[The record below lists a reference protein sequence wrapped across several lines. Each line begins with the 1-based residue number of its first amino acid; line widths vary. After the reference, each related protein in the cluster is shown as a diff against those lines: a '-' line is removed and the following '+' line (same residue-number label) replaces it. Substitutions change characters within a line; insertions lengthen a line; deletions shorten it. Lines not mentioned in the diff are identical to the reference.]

1 MISSELRRWLD
12 AWARALRVGLVVT
25 GDPALVDAAW
35 PTLRELS
42 GGVSITPGMELPEI
56 NRTTGST
63 PTAVVA
69 HGDVLAAEQAAA
81 ITSPR
86 VLVRA
91 TDLNEVPGALLDR
104 CHLILPLTDHA
115 GDESVTVLRSLLD
128 GPPTRGVISN
138 KADTTTPSAEVP
150 VERIVDLLTASGLA
164 AHCLDVPAARFATAL
179 ARTGAGADEIL
190 AAVHALIIAPRVPD
204 SPPPAQQP
212 PPPDEP
218 TEEPEP
224 PEDTEP
230 GQEPEEKP
238 EPPRPRDVEEPPQ
251 DADGEE
257 SPPQPPRLGRG
268 RARGPRWPG
277 DGGALEPS
285 RTRGRPRRSVAMRNP
300 GESLAL
306 LPTLATAAPW
316 QPVRRRANPDDPRG
330 VLLERDDLRTQ
341 VRLSRGGEL
350 VVIVVDASGSMGVGA
365 IRTAKAVAL
374 GVLEQG
380 YRQRNRVAIVI
391 ARGREAYVGLPP
403 TKSVSRARDCVRSL
417 PTGGGTPLAS
427 ALLLAAQIA
436 GRQDP
441 GRVRGLILTDG
452 AANVGLHATG
462 KEAARADAVRAM
474 RQLSSNVHS
483 VDVVPLNAGRGR
495 GRRRGPGHRGR
506 PGGDVDWLRTAAM

>member
-12 AWARALRVGLVVT
+12 AWARAPRVGLVVT
-25 GDPALVDAAW
+25 GDPALIDAAW
-35 PTLRELS
+35 PTLRELA
-42 GGVSITPGMELPEI
+42 GGVSVTPGMELPEI

-69 HGDVLAAEQAAA
+69 HGDVLATEQAAA

-86 VLVRA
+86 VLARA

-104 CHLILPLTDHA
+104 CHLILPLT
-115 GDESVTVLRSLLD
+115 GDGDDDPVAVLRSLLD
-128 GPPTRGVISN
+128 GVPTLSTISDS
-138 KADTTTPSAEVP
+138 AATAPSRVEVP
-150 VERIVDLLTASGLA
+150 VEQIVDLLTASGLA

-204 SPPPAQQP
+204 APPPAQQP
-212 PPPDEP
+212 PPPEEP
-218 TEEPEP
+218 TEETEP

-230 GQEPEEKP
+230 DQEPEEKP
-238 EPPRPRDVEEPPQ
+238 EPPRPRDAEKPAQ
-251 DADGEE
+251 DADEE
-257 SPPQPPRLGRG
+257 QTTPPPPRLGRR

-277 DGGALEPS
+277 GGGALEPS

-300 GESLAL
+300 GDSLAL

-316 QPVRRRANPDDPRG
+316 QPVRRRATPDDPRG

-350 VVIVVDASGSMGVGA
+350 AVIVVDASGSMGVGA

-391 ARGREAYVGLPP
+391 ARGREAYLGLPP

-427 ALLLAAQIA
+427 ALLLAARVA

-441 GRVRGLILTDG
+441 ERVRALILTDG
-452 AANVGLHATG
+452 AANIGLHATG
-462 KEAARADAVRAM
+462 KEAARADAVQAM
-474 RQLSSNVHS
+474 RLLASAVSG

-495 GRRRGPGHRGR
+495 RRRTGT
-506 PGGDVDWLRTAAM
+506 GDIGWLRAAAGR

>member
-1 MISSELRRWLD
+1 MISSDLRRWLD
-12 AWARALRVGLVVT
+12 AWARTPRVGLVVT

-35 PTLRELS
+35 PTLRELA
-42 GGVSITPGMELPEI
+42 GGVSVTPGMELPEI
-56 NRTTGST
+56 DRTTGT
-63 PTAVVA
+63 APTAVVA
-69 HGDVLAAEQAAA
+69 HGDVLATEQAAA
-81 ITSPR
+81 IMSPR

-91 TDLNEVPGALLDR
+91 ADLNEVPGALLDR
-104 CHLILPLTDHA
+104 CHLILPLTDA
-115 GDESVTVLRSLLD
+115 GGGDPVAVLRSLLD
-128 GPPTRGVISN
+128 GSGVLGEMT
-138 KADTTTPSAEVP
+138 AGGPSRAEVP
-150 VERIVDLLTASGLA
+150 VEQIVDLLTAAGLA
-164 AHCLDVPAARFATAL
+164 AHCLDVPAARFAAAL
-179 ARTGAGADEIL
+179 ARAGAGEDEIL
-190 AAVHALIIAPRVPD
+190 AAVHALIVAPRVPD

-212 PPPDEP
+212 PPPDDP

-224 PEDTEP
+224 TEDTEP
-230 GQEPEEKP
+230 DQEPEEKP
-238 EPPRPRDVEEPPQ
+238 EPPRPRDGEEPPQ
-251 DADGEE
+251 DADGDE
-257 SPPQPPRLGRG
+257 SPPPSPRLGRG

-277 DGGALEPS
+277 GGGALEPS

-316 QPVRRRANPDDPRG
+316 QRVRRRANPDDPRG

-427 ALLLAAQIA
+427 ALLLAARIA

-441 GRVRGLILTDG
+441 GRVRALILTDG
-452 AANVGLHATG
+452 AANVGLNATG
-462 KEAARADAVRAM
+462 KEAARADAVRAI
-474 RQLSSNVHS
+474 RLLAAVVSA

-495 GRRRGPGHRGR
+495 RRRRQPGA
-506 PGGDVDWLRTAAM
+506 GDIGWLRAATGT

>member
-1 MISSELRRWLD
+1 MISSDLCRWLD
-12 AWARALRVGLVVT
+12 AWARAPRVGLVVT

-35 PTLRELS
+35 PTLRELA
-42 GGVSITPGMELPEI
+42 GGVSVTPGMELPEI
-56 NRTTGST
+56 NRTTRT
-63 PTAVVA
+63 ARTAVVA
-69 HGDVLAAEQAAA
+69 HGDVLSTEQAAA
-81 ITSPR
+81 IMSPR

-91 TDLNEVPGALLDR
+91 ADLTEVPGALMDR
-104 CHLILPLTDHA
+104 CHLILPLTDDGG
-115 GDESVTVLRSLLD
+115 GDPVAVLRSLLD
-128 GPPTRGVISN
+128 GADVFGEMTAGGSPGV
-138 KADTTTPSAEVP
+138 EVP
-150 VERIVDLLTASGLA
+150 VERIVGLLTAAGLA
-164 AHCLDVPAARFATAL
+164 AHCLDVPATRFAAAL
-179 ARTGAGADEIL
+179 ARTGVDEEEIL
-190 AAVHALIIAPRVPD
+190 SAVHALIITPRVPD
-204 SPPPAQQP
+204 SPPPQQP
-212 PPPDEP
+212 PPPDRQPDEP

-230 GQEPEEKP
+230 DQEPEEKP
-238 EPPRPRDVEEPPQ
+238 EPPRPRNREEPPQ
-251 DADGEE
+251 DADGKE
-257 SPPQPPRLGRG
+257 SPPPPPRLGRG

-277 DGGALEPS
+277 GGGALEPS
-285 RTRGRPRRSVAMRNP
+285 RTRGRSRRSVAMRNP

-427 ALLLAAQIA
+427 ALLLAARIA

-441 GRVRGLILTDG
+441 ERIRALILTDG
-452 AANVGLHATG
+452 AANVGLHTTG
-462 KEAARADAVRAM
+462 KEAARADAVRAI
-474 RQLSSNVHS
+474 RLLAAAVSA

-495 GRRRGPGHRGR
+495 RRRRR
-506 PGGDVDWLRTAAM
+506 PGAGDIGWLRAAVGT

>member
-1 MISSELRRWLD
+1 MISSDLRRWLD
-12 AWARALRVGLVVT
+12 AWARAPRVGLVVT
-25 GDPALVDAAW
+25 GDPALVDAVW
-35 PTLRELS
+35 PTLRELA
-42 GGVSITPGMELPEI
+42 GGVSVTPGMELPEI
-56 NRTTGST
+56 DRTTGAA

-69 HGDVLAAEQAAA
+69 HGDVLSTEQAVA

-91 TDLNEVPGALLDR
+91 ADLDEVPGALLDR
-104 CHLILPLTDHA
+104 CHLILPLTGNGG
-115 GDESVTVLRSLLD
+115 GDPVALLRSLLD
-128 GPPTRGVISN
+128 GAGVPGGTTACGSPR
-138 KADTTTPSAEVP
+138 ADVP
-150 VERIVDLLTASGLA
+150 VGRIVELLTAAGLA
-164 AHCLDVPAARFATAL
+164 AHCLDVPAARFAAAL
-179 ARTGAGADEIL
+179 ARAGAGEDEIL

-204 SPPPAQQP
+204 APPPAQQP
-212 PPPDEP
+212 PPPDDP
-218 TEEPEP
+218 AEEPEP
-224 PEDTEP
+224 TGETEP
-230 GQEPEEKP
+230 DREPEEKP
-238 EPPRPRDVEEPPQ
+238 EPPRPRDGEEPPQ
-251 DADGEE
+251 DADEE
-257 SPPQPPRLGRG
+257 QAPPPPPRPGRG

-277 DGGALEPS
+277 GGGALEPS

-300 GESLAL
+300 GESLAI
-306 LPTLATAAPW
+306 LPTLAAATPW
-316 QPVRRRANPDDPRG
+316 QRVRRRTNPDDPRG

-380 YRQRNRVAIVI
+380 YRRRNRVALVI

-427 ALLLAAQIA
+427 ALLLAARIA

-441 GRVRGLILTDG
+441 GRVRALILTDG
-452 AANVGLHATG
+452 AANVGLNATG
-462 KEAARADAVRAM
+462 KEAARTDAVRAI
-474 RQLSSNVHS
+474 RLLASVVGG

-495 GRRRGPGHRGR
+495 RRHRR
-506 PGGDVDWLRTAAM
+506 PGSGDIGWLRAAAGT